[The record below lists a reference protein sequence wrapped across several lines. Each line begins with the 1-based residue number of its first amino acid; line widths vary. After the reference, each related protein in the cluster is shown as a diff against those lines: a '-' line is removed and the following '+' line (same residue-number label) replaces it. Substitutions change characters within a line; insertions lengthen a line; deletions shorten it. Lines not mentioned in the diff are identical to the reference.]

1 MTKPK
6 QSLTAEEFDAGKC
19 YVPGCQNRWTVHVH
33 GERPMCSMHYENGI
47 SISEYLVRQAEK
59 PFTEVDKDDE
69 L

>member
-6 QSLTAEEFDAGKC
+6 DTLVAEGFDPGKC
-19 YVPGCQNRWTVHVH
+19 YLPGCQNRWTVHVH

-47 SISEYLVRQAEK
+47 TPADYLVREAEK
-59 PFTEVDKDDE
+59 PFTEVDKDDD